1 MSHGFWTLRGWV
13 TLGLMAAG
21 LLGLPS
27 TVAAQ
32 TANQAKAV
40 QATVAGPTVLGITL
54 PGTTTVL
61 ANTGALARG
70 ATDALQASSVADS
83 VPSLLSGDSLH
94 ATVIGLPD
102 EAASE
107 ASLGS
112 LSLSVAGIG
121 ISADF
126 IMARALAVTGSGG
139 SGDSEID
146 GLSING
152 VSIPV
157 TGDPNQTIPL
167 AGGVVILNEQ
177 RTDAGGALVNALH
190 VIVNGIADVVVASAS
205 AATP

>member
-1 MSHGFWTLRGWV
+1 MSHGVRMLRGWV

-32 TANQAKAV
+32 SATQAKAV
-40 QATVAGPTVLGITL
+40 KATVAGPTVLGITL

-61 ANTGALARG
+61 ADTGPLSRG
-70 ATDALQASSVADS
+70 ATDALEASSVEGS
-83 VPSLLSGDSLH
+83 VPSLLSADSLH

-112 LSLSVAGIG
+112 LGMSVAGNSIWV
-121 ISADF
+121 DF
-126 IMARALAVTGSGG
+126 IMAEALAVAGAGG

-152 VSIPV
+152 VSVPV
-157 TGDPNQTIPL
+157 TGAPNQTIPL
-167 AGGVVILNEQ
+167 AVGVVILNEQ
-177 RTDAGGALVNALH
+177 QMDASGAVVNALH